1 MLVENSVDVTIP
13 QVPGAKT
20 MLTVSSLWGDGRGR
34 VLLTIAGGWALTI
47 GGRMIYPVL
56 LPYLRRAYGFG
67 LSTTGVLL
75 TVLFLAYALGQL
87 PGGLL
92 ADSVGEKT
100 TLVASMLVSAGA
112 VVLMITVR
120 STLFLALA
128 TTVFGFGI
136 GLYAIARFTALRN
149 VYPDTFGTAI
159 GITNASSEI
168 GQAVLPPVA
177 GVLAVSAGWQFGFG
191 FTIPLFAVLAVAIW
205 VVVPERST
213 EETEAVETFSVE
225 TGRYVL
231 SALRQQSVVLGVVV
245 FILGISIWQ
254 VFTGF
259 YPTYLD
265 EVKGLS
271 PTTASF
277 VFGLYF
283 ALAALM
289 HPLSGRIYDR
299 WGVRQTFV
307 VVVGSIA
314 GFVALTVVEGVWA
327 IVGVTVLLSM
337 FIAFATA
344 MESYLVETLPDDIEG
359 TGFGVL
365 RTVSFALGAFSPVVF
380 GSLAERGYFDEL
392 FLVLAVCT
400 CGMVLIATRLPGPK

>member
-1 MLVENSVDVTIP
+1 MAV
-13 QVPGAKT
+13 K
-20 MLTVSSLWGDGRGR
+20 SLWGDGRGR

-47 GGRMIYPVL
+47 GGRMVYPVL
-56 LPYLRRAYGFG
+56 LPHLRRAYGFG
-67 LSTTGVLL
+67 LSTAGILL

-100 TLVASMLVSAGA
+100 TLVASMIVSAGA
-112 VVLMITVR
+112 VVLIITVR

-136 GLYAIARFTALRN
+136 GLYAIARFTALRT
-149 VYPDTFGTAI
+149 VYSSAFGTAI
-159 GITNASSEI
+159 GVTNASSEI
-168 GQAVLPPVA
+168 GQAVLPPLA

-191 FTIPLFAVLAVAIW
+191 FTIPLFLILAVALW
-205 VVVPERST
+205 MTVPDGSSG
-213 EETEAVETFSVE
+213 ETETVETFSAE
-225 TGRYVL
+225 TVRYVF
-231 SALRQQSVVLGVVV
+231 SELRTRSVVLGVVV
-245 FILGISIWQ
+245 FVLGISIWQ
-254 VFTGF
+254 AFTGF
-259 YPTYLD
+259 YPTYLE

-299 WGVRQTFV
+299 WGVRHTFV
-307 VVVGSIA
+307 VVVGAIV

-327 IVGVTVLLSM
+327 IVGVTVLLSL

-365 RTVSFALGAFSPVVF
+365 RTVSFSLGALSPVVF
-380 GSLAERGYFDEL
+380 GSLADRGYFDEL
-392 FLVLAVCT
+392 FLVLAACT
-400 CGMVLIATRLPGPK
+400 FGMVLIATRLPSPR